1 MSDLLNQI
9 YQDLREFRRENHDA
23 VGNLKDRVA
32 EIAQEQSLMKKDIE
46 QMKDHD
52 EVQNV
57 LLDKHIAGVEL
68 ARSEIARNREEL
80 ILMLQTEKQALLERI
95 EDLEAPRKWLK
106 GAKWLVIV
114 AGSIGAALVGIF
126 EAYYWYKQLR
136 P

>member
-9 YQDLREFRRENHDA
+9 YQDLREFRKENNDNVSA
-23 VGNLKDRVA
+23 LKDQVSG
-32 EIAQEQSLMKKDIE
+32 IAKEQALLQKDIE

-52 EVQNV
+52 EVQNR

-68 ARSEIARNREEL
+68 ARSENARNREEL
-80 ILMLQTEKQALLERI
+80 ILMLQTEKQDLLKRI

-106 GAKWLVIV
+106 GAKWLIIA
-114 AGSIGAALVGIF
+114 AGSLGAALVGIL